1 MVKVILY
8 FQSPA
13 KTSAPGKLAGVL
25 EIAKRIGWYV
35 QTIDEFPTQTRL
47 RELVEF
53 WHPLGAIVECGKE
66 SATVDARQ
74 FDMLPTVFFSH
85 DQQTLP
91 SGSFSVTHDS
101 AETARLAARELLMTR
116 FDTFAYLP
124 HAEPHHWCTVR
135 QKAFIAALKLNGK
148 RCRVFAPQAV
158 GDATKRQHELRLFLR
173 GLPKPCALFAAN
185 DQTAAEAITAARFE
199 EIAIPEALA
208 VLGVDNYEPICEHT
222 VPTLSSIEPDFRRG
236 GNLAALMLLARFR
249 AKEGYQGKR
258 HHSFGPFRIVRRAST
273 RLLVQTDKSVLEA
286 LDFIRREACNGLTAA
301 RVARLFPC
309 SRRQAD
315 IRFRKATG
323 HSILDEIHAVQLDR
337 AKQLL
342 KDPNIQLKAISD
354 FCGFTNPNSLRKF
367 FKRTTGHSMRAWRA
381 ANRTAATGSPGRI
394 GSPRQP
400 RDR

>member
-1 MVKVILY
+1 MI
-8 FQSPA
+8 
-13 KTSAPGKLAGVL
+13 
-25 EIAKRIGWYV
+25 
-35 QTIDEFPTQTRL
+35 
-47 RELVEF
+47 
-53 WHPLGAIVECGKE
+53 
-66 SATVDARQ
+66 RQ
-74 FDMLPTVFFSH
+74 KQH
-85 DQQTLP
+85 
-91 SGSFSVTHDS
+91 GSRH
-101 AETARLAARELLMTR
+101 ELLMTR

-315 IRFRKATG
+315 IVSGNHR
-323 HSILDEIHAVQLDR
+323 HSILDESTPSSSR

-342 KDPNIQLKAISD
+342 K
-354 FCGFTNPNSLRKF
+354 T
-367 FKRTTGHSMRAWRA
+367 RTF
-381 ANRTAATGSPGRI
+381 N
-394 GSPRQP
+394 
-400 RDR
+400 